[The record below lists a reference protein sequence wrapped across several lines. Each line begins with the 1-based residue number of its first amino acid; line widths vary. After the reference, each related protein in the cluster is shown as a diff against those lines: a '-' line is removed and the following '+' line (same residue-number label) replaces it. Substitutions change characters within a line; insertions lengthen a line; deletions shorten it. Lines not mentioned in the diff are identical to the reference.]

1 MLKIAI
7 CDDDASVRKLICSYV
22 SRICEHHHIEIEP
35 IEQYC
40 HAQMLL
46 DRRPQEL
53 DILFL
58 DIQMP
63 GLNGIEAAREI
74 RRFDESVT
82 IIFMTN
88 FPQYAVEG
96 YSVQAY
102 NFLLKPI
109 QEDLLEREIL
119 PVLKR
124 LNIQSGS
131 RLTFRNEDAY
141 YTVRIREII
150 YAETS
155 GRIAVVHL
163 PDRSYRTS
171 LSMKS
176 MERLLPADNFF
187 RVHTGYLVN
196 MDYVTSIGKD
206 TLTLKTGIQLPVSKH
221 RKREFIDAYMIY
233 IGRMM

>member
-22 SRICEHHHIEIEP
+22 SRICAHHHIEIEP
-35 IEQYC
+35 IEQYG

-46 DRRPQEL
+46 ERRPQAL

-82 IIFMTN
+82 LIFMTS

-102 NFLLKPI
+102 NFLIKPI

-124 LNIQSGS
+124 LSVQSGS
-131 RLTFRNEDAY
+131 RLTFRHEDAY
-141 YTVRIREII
+141 YTIRIREIL

-155 GRIAVVHL
+155 GRIAVIHL
-163 PDRSYRTS
+163 PDKSCRTS
-171 LSMKS
+171 FPMKN
-176 MERLLPADNFF
+176 MEKLLPKDTFF
-187 RVHTGYLVN
+187 RIHTGYLVN
-196 MDYVTSIGKD
+196 MDYVTSINKD
-206 TLTLKTGIQLPVSKH
+206 TVTLKTGIQLPVSKH
-221 RKREFIDAYMIY
+221 RKREFINAYMVY
-233 IGRMM
+233 VGRMI